1 MHLKFKKMKQTIEQL
16 RLQAARGHEAGEVM
30 AAFPQISAARSFII
44 GAEWEYSRSKWV
56 NVANELPTRS
66 DLFLVKTGDNRLR
79 LVMYSVSLGWAIGRK
94 TKILGWCEIPK

>member
-1 MHLKFKKMKQTIEQL
+1 MNQTIEQM
-16 RLQAARGHEAGEVM
+16 RLQAARGHETVEVM

-44 GAEWEYSRSKWV
+44 GAEWEYNRPKWV
-56 NVANELPTRS
+56 KLEGWLPTRS

-94 TKILGWCEIPK
+94 TKIIEWAEIPL